1 MTRTRSLVGLA
12 LASTVLLTGCSATGG
27 PSGWNPG
34 VAVRVDDETISLSDV
49 QDTTTAYC
57 SAVETQLE
65 EGSAI
70 ANAVVGTQVAG
81 SLALRS
87 AAEQWAASVGVEPGD
102 DFDVAAESLDR
113 ALAGLSEEQ
122 QQAVRDVNLAQPYL
136 DSVELV
142 YGQQEVGDSDDQADA
157 ARAAGKEAFSA
168 WLDDQDVRVDPRY
181 SVALEDGAI
190 ARVETQVSLPVS
202 DVAKKVSS
210 GEPDAEYANGLAA
223 SQRCGG

>member
-12 LASTVLLTGCSATGG
+12 LASTVLLTGCSTGG
-27 PSGWNPG
+27 PAGWNAG

-49 QDTTTAYC
+49 QDTTSSYC

-102 DFDVAAESLDR
+102 DYDIAADSLDR

-157 ARAAGKEAFSA
+157 AREAGQEAFSA

-181 SVALEDGAI
+181 AVTLEDGAI
-190 ARVETQVSLPVS
+190 TRTETQVSLPVS
-202 DVAKKVSS
+202 EVAKKVSS
-210 GEPDAEYANGLAA
+210 GEPDAEYANGLAT

>member
-12 LASTVLLTGCSATGG
+12 LASTVLLTGCNA
-27 PSGWNPG
+27 SGWNPG
-34 VAVRVDDETISLSDV
+34 VAVRVDDETLSLSDV
-49 QDTTTAYC
+49 QDTTAAYC

-65 EGSAI
+65 EGTAI

-102 DFDVAAESLDR
+102 DYDIAADSLDR
-113 ALAGLSEEQ
+113 ALEGLSEDQ

-136 DSVELV
+136 ESVELV
-142 YGQQEVGDSDDQADA
+142 YGQQEVGESDKQADA
-157 ARAAGKEAFSA
+157 ARAAGQEAFAA
-168 WLDDQDVRVDPRY
+168 WLDDQDVRIDPRY
-181 SVALEDGAI
+181 AVALEDGTVT
-190 ARVETQVSLPVS
+190 RVETQVSLPVS
-202 DVAKKVSS
+202 EVAKQVSS
-210 GEPDAEYANGLAA
+210 GEPDADYANGLAT

>member
-12 LASTVLLTGCSATGG
+12 LASTVLLTGCNA
-27 PSGWNPG
+27 SGWNPG
-34 VAVRVDDETISLSDV
+34 VAVRVGDETIPLSEV
-49 QDTTTAYC
+49 QDTTSAYC

-65 EGSAI
+65 AGSAV

-87 AAEQWAASVGVEPGD
+87 AAEQWAASVGVEPARD
-102 DFDVAAESLDR
+102 YDIAADSLDR

-142 YGQQEVGDSDDQADA
+142 YGQQQVGDSDDQADA
-157 ARAAGKEAFSA
+157 ARKAGQKAFTA
-168 WLDDQDVRVDPRY
+168 WLDDQDVQVDPRY
-181 SVALEDGAI
+181 SVALEDGAVT
-190 ARVETQVSLPVS
+190 RVDTQVSLPVS
-202 DVAKKVSS
+202 DVATQASS
-210 GEPDAEYANGLAA
+210 GEPDAGYANALAT